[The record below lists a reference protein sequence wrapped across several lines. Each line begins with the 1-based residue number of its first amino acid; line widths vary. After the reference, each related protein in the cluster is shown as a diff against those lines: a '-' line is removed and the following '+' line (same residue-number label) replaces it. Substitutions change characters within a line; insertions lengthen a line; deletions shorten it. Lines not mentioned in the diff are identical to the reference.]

1 MYHTQ
6 PDDIE
11 FPPAKAGW
19 QQSEEKG
26 EAVTKKVRGTKMA
39 PNEDRHLCKK
49 CVYRSGRTV
58 LGRCNYIAVTG
69 HSRGCKPEE
78 CTVFVKGRKRKKA
91 LW

>member
-6 PDDIE
+6 PVNIE
-11 FPPAKAGW
+11 FPPTKAGW
-19 QQSEEKG
+19 QQSEEEG

-39 PNEDRHLCKK
+39 QNEDRHLCKK
-49 CVYRSGRTV
+49 CVYRSGRTG
-58 LGRCNYIAVTG
+58 LGRCNYIAVVG

-78 CTVFVKGRKRKKA
+78 CTVFVQGRKRKKA

>member
-1 MYHTQ
+1 M
-6 PDDIE
+6 
-11 FPPAKAGW
+11 
-19 QQSEEKG
+19 
-26 EAVTKKVRGTKMA
+26 TKKVRGTKMA

-49 CVYRSGRTV
+49 CVYRSGRTG